1 MPAAEKKPISK
12 PAKVI
17 DNTSGTVIRYP
28 SEVTVTTSGNL
39 VVNVTGLL
47 GTAAAKR
54 QIDALKELA
63 EIEQK
68 KK

>member
-1 MPAAEKKPISK
+1 MPAAEKKPVSK
-12 PAKVI
+12 PTKVT
-17 DNTSGTVIRYP
+17 DSASGNVTQYP
-28 SEVTVTTSGNL
+28 SEVTITTSGNL

-47 GTAAAKR
+47 ETAAAKR

>member
-1 MPAAEKKPISK
+1 MPAAEKKSISK
-12 PAKVI
+12 PAKAT
-17 DNTSGTVIRYP
+17 DSTSGTVIRYP

-47 GTAAAKR
+47 QTADAKR

-63 EIEQK
+63 EIEK
-68 KK
+68 KKK

>member
-1 MPAAEKKPISK
+1 MSAAEKKPILK
-12 PAKVI
+12 PAKVT
-17 DNTSGTVIRYP
+17 DRASGTIIYYP

-47 GTAAAKR
+47 ETAAAKR

>member
-1 MPAAEKKPISK
+1 MSAAQKK
-12 PAKVI
+12 AVKVT
-17 DNTSGTVIRYP
+17 DSRSGTVTHYP

>member
-1 MPAAEKKPISK
+1 MSAAQRK
-12 PAKVI
+12 AVKVT
-17 DNTSGTVIRYP
+17 DSTSGSVTHYP

-39 VVNVTGLL
+39 VVNVTELL

-54 QIDALKELA
+54 QIDALKEITK
-63 EIEQK
+63 IEQK

>member
-1 MPAAEKKPISK
+1 MPAAQKKPPLN
-12 PAKVI
+12 PANAT
-17 DNTSGTVIRYP
+17 DNASGNVTHYP

-39 VVNVTGLL
+39 VVNVSGLL